1 MVQALLTLGES
12 HHRYSNSP
20 EVIRLQNEAISVQ
33 GREVQSLKQK
43 LAEVENLLACRD
55 ADVEKKTAELKGTVD
70 ELERVKTLN
79 GQLEEKLEDSSA
91 EVRGLQ
97 EQIQGSQGQVRDL
110 QGEVQNLKG
119 EVSLL
124 RQKNEEMVAAVE
136 NDKVATEE
144 YYKDLLFDGFYHVW
158 KLNKPLDLSFLS
170 EDEQAEELAHCERRA
185 REEAAEEAA
194 AAQPTEVPAPVSLPD
209 TAPVSEV
216 AEGPLVVEVED
227 VSMDDLPL

>member
-1 MVQALLTLGES
+1 MVQALLTLGDS
-12 HHRYSNSP
+12 HHRYNNSP
-20 EVIRLQNEAISVQ
+20 EVIRLQNKAISIQ

-55 ADVEKKTAELKGTVD
+55 ADVEKKTAELKGKVD

-97 EQIQGSQGQVRDL
+97 EQIQGSQGQIRDL

-119 EVSLL
+119 EVSSLQ
-124 RQKNEEMVAAVE
+124 QKNEEMVAAVAK
-136 NDKVATEE
+136 DKEVTEE

-194 AAQPTEVPAPVSLPD
+194 AAQLSEVSAPASLPD

>member
-1 MVQALLTLGES
+1 MVQALLTLGDS
-12 HHRYSNSP
+12 HHRYNNSP
-20 EVIRLQNEAISVQ
+20 EVIRLQNKAISIQ

-43 LAEVENLLACRD
+43 LAEVENLLARRD
-55 ADVEKKTAELKGTVD
+55 ADVEKKTVELKGKVD

-79 GQLEEKLEDSSA
+79 GQLEKKLEDSSA

-97 EQIQGSQGQVRDL
+97 EQIQFSQGQIRDL

-119 EVSLL
+119 EVSSL
-124 RQKNEEMVAAVE
+124 RQKNEEMVAAAE
-136 NDKVATEE
+136 KDKETTEE

-158 KLNKPLDLSFLS
+158 KLKPLNLSFLS
-170 EDEQAEELAHCERRA
+170 EDEQAEELAHCKRRA
-185 REEAAEEAA
+185 REEVAEEAA
-194 AAQPTEVPAPVSLPD
+194 AAQPTEVPASVPLPD

>member
-43 LAEVENLLACRD
+43 LAEVENLLARRG
-55 ADVEKKTAELKGTVD
+55 ADVEKKTAELKGKVD

-79 GQLEEKLEDSSA
+79 GQLEEKLEASSA

-97 EQIQGSQGQVRDL
+97 EQIQGSHGQIRDL

-124 RQKNEEMVAAVE
+124 RQKNEEMVAAAE
-136 NDKVATEE
+136 KDKEVTEE

-185 REEAAEEAA
+185 REEAA

>member
-33 GREVQSLKQK
+33 GREVQSLKQR
-43 LAEVENLLACRD
+43 LADVEDLLVRRD
-55 ADVEKKTAELKGTVD
+55 ADVEKKTAELKGKVD
-70 ELERVKTLN
+70 ELERVRTLN
-79 GQLEEKLEDSSA
+79 GQLEEKLEASSV

-119 EVSLL
+119 EVSSL
-124 RQKNEEMVAAVE
+124 RQKNEEMVAAAE
-136 NDKVATEE
+136 KDKEVTEE

-194 AAQPTEVPAPVSLPD
+194 AAQSTEVSAPASLPD
-209 TAPVSEV
+209 TALVSEV
-216 AEGPLVVEVED
+216 AEGPLVVEVDD

>member
-1 MVQALLTLGES
+1 MVQALLTLGDS
-12 HHRYSNSP
+12 HHRYNNSP

-33 GREVQSLKQK
+33 GREVQSLKQR
-43 LAEVENLLACRD
+43 LAEVEDLLARRD
-55 ADVEKKTAELKGTVD
+55 ADVERKTAELEGKAD

-79 GQLEEKLEDSSA
+79 GQLEGKLEDSSV

-97 EQIQGSQGQVRDL
+97 EQIQVSQGQIRDL

-136 NDKVATEE
+136 KDKEATEE

-170 EDEQAEELAHCERRA
+170 EDEQPEELAHCERRA

-194 AAQPTEVPAPVSLPD
+194 AAQPTEVSAPVSLPD
-209 TAPVSEV
+209 IAPVSEV
-216 AEGPLVVEVED
+216 AEGPLVVAVED

>member
-43 LAEVENLLACRD
+43 LAEVENLLARRD
-55 ADVEKKTAELKGTVD
+55 ADVEKKTAELKGKVD

-97 EQIQGSQGQVRDL
+97 EQIQGSQGQIRDL

-119 EVSLL
+119 EVSSL
-124 RQKNEEMVAAVE
+124 RQQNEEVVAAVE
-136 NDKVATEE
+136 KDKAATEE

-170 EDEQAEELAHCERRA
+170 EDEQAEELAHCKRRA